1 MQNAEGYQGEV
12 ALWKKTLLFIWVT
25 LPLDK
30 HYSKQKELRLGH
42 IQDDPLLPVSTGCDP
57 EHLYSRIQPHTLV
70 MTFLAALKD
79 RDCILRSLVPRTKPC
94 SAI

>member
-42 IQDDPLLPVSTGCDP
+42 IQDDPLLPVSTVCDP
-57 EHLYSRIQPHTLV
+57 GHLCSRIQPRTLV
-70 MTFLAALKD
+70 MIFLEALKD
-79 RDCILRSLVPRTKPC
+79 RDFLLRSLVQRTKPG